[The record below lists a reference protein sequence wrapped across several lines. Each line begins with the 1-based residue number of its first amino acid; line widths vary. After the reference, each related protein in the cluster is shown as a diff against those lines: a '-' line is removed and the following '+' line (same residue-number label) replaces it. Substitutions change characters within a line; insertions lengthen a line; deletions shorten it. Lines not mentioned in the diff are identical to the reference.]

1 MNCNN
6 CGMVVEEGRSYCPN
20 CGAAVVK
27 PVAERYDE
35 SGAGYAPAM
44 SATPVLVW
52 GIIGLAFS
60 CTFYLSF
67 LGIIFSVI
75 GLNKFKAFYA
85 ATGYNAGKA
94 KVGRILAKVGLILGI
109 VLTAICALVLLLAI
123 GAIASL

>member
-1 MNCNN
+1 MNCTN

-20 CGAAVVK
+20 CGAPVQK
-27 PVAERYDE
+27 PYAERYSE
-35 SGAGYAPAM
+35 GGAVPGV

-52 GIIGLAFS
+52 GIIGLSFA

-67 LGIIFSVI
+67 LGIIFSAVA
-75 GLNKFKAFYA
+75 LNKFKAFYA

-109 VLTAICALVLLLAI
+109 VLTSILVIVIFAGI
-123 GAIASL
+123 GAIASSL

>member
-1 MNCNN
+1 MNCSN
-6 CGMVVEEGRSYCPN
+6 CGMVVEEGRAYCPN
-20 CGAAVVK
+20 CGAAVAK
-27 PVAERYDE
+27 PVAERYNE
-35 SGAGYAPAM
+35 NGAASAPAM

-60 CTFYLSF
+60 CTFYFSF
-67 LGIIFSVI
+67 LGIIFSAV

-85 ATGYNAGKA
+85 ATGYDAGKA

-109 VLTAICALVLLLAI
+109 VLTAICALVLLILI